1 MGILELKVGDKVYTN
16 PKKINDIL
24 LNYEFYWLIDSELL
38 DAVLEI
44 QKDTLIWHSG
54 IFMTGNW
61 KYGIFKNGGFYG
73 VFENGIFEDGYFDG
87 FWKSGINLK
96 NN

>member
-1 MGILELKVGDKVYTN
+1 MGILELKIGDKVYTN
-16 PKKINDIL
+16 HKKINEIL
-24 LNYEFYWLIDSELL
+24 LENKFYWLIDSELS
-38 DAVLEI
+38 DAVLEV

-87 FWKSGINLK
+87 VWKSGINLK
-96 NN
+96 K